1 MNDNYMITGTESSMT
16 PGLQVFTKTEVKKG
30 RPRAI
35 RVAAY
40 CRVSTNLEMQKSSLE
55 IQMSAY
61 ERIIRQ
67 HPGWKLAG
75 IYTDKGLSGTAA
87 SRRVQFQKMIEDARA
102 GKIDYIIAKSTSRFA
117 RNTVDTLKYTRM
129 LREWG
134 VGVYFEEQKI
144 DTGSITSEMLLTIHA
159 AFAQEES
166 HSISENLKRGVRSRF
181 AMGIPKWSTTYGY
194 RRISKDVWEPYEP
207 EAAVVRRVFNMYL
220 DGHKLPE
227 IVQAL
232 ENDGIPGPGK
242 KNIWFAHSLS
252 TILHNEKYIGD
263 VAMQKDYTIDHMT
276 HKRKRNRDASVTRY
290 YRKDHHTPII
300 DRKTFADVQVMLE
313 MNDPHK
319 GAIQY
324 PFYGT
329 LRCPFCGEKMVAVSL
344 PSRWHHQAWTCG
356 GPSSEKVLRSERTS
370 CPQFFVKN
378 FYVVEGVVDAF
389 RNLCRNLQEKPGSD
403 FVAKLEKHKD
413 RVMRGE
419 VHYMFLL
426 DLVESISFREGE
438 DGKVMWDT
446 LVVRWKCQAET
457 TGHIEYRRASEIP
470 VTKDSAELRGM
481 VYYANGEPTN
491 GQTNA
496 YYSVQGLFE
505 FCDKLMIHESFA
517 DEKVGS
523 MSSVGILIPA
533 VLAPTTTKVG
543 FEGEVKYEGAK
554 AARNKGDKD
563 PESGC
568 LCKGEYA

>member
-1 MNDNYMITGTESSMT
+1 MNDNYMITGTESTMT

-30 RPRAI
+30 RTKAI

-40 CRVSTNLEMQKSSLE
+40 CRVSTNLEVQKSSLE

-75 IYTDKGLSGTAA
+75 IYTDRGLSGTAA

-129 LREWG
+129 LKEWG

-144 DTGSITSEMLLTIHA
+144 DTGSVASEMLLTIHA

-166 HSISENLKRGVRSRF
+166 HSISENMKKGVRSRF

-194 RRISKDVWEPYEP
+194 RRISSDVWEPYEP
-207 EAAVVRRVFNMYL
+207 EAAVVRRIFDMYL
-220 DGHKLPE
+220 DGHKLPQ

-232 ENDGIPGPGK
+232 EMDGIPGPGK
-242 KNIWFAHSLS
+242 KSTWFAHSLS

-263 VAMQKDYTIDHMT
+263 VAMQKDYTIDHIT

-290 YRKDHHTPII
+290 YRKDHHAPII
-300 DRKTFADVQVMLE
+300 DRKKFADVQVMME

-319 GAIQY
+319 GAVQY

-329 LRCPFCGEKMVAVSL
+329 LRCPFCGEKMVSVRL
-344 PSRWHHQAWTCG
+344 PSRMHHQAWTCG
-356 GPSSEKVLRSERTS
+356 GASSDKVLRSERTT

-378 FYVVEGVVDAF
+378 SYVVEGVIEAF
-389 RNLCRNLQEKPGSD
+389 GNLCKNLPENLDDEFKEKM
-403 FVAKLEKHKD
+403 AKHKN
-413 RVMRGE
+413 RVLNGE

-426 DLVESISFREGE
+426 DLVESISFQKCE
-438 DGKVMWDT
+438 DGKVRWNT
-446 LVVRWKCQAET
+446 LVIRWKCGIET
-457 TGHIEYRRASEIP
+457 SGHIEYRRASEIP
-470 VTKDSAELRGM
+470 VTKDTAQLRGM

-496 YYSVQGLFE
+496 YYSVQSLFE
-505 FCDKLMIHESFA
+505 FCDKLMIFESFE

-523 MSSVGILIPA
+523 MSSVGMLIPA

-563 PESGC
+563 RESGC
-568 LCKGEYA
+568 LCKGKYA